1 MVHRSRLAAVA
12 VALPILVALSACSSH
27 DTGGALSPGASG
39 PGTTA
44 PPGPAVHFVDNPLAC
59 HLMPTA
65 DVTNLIHPPAPLQ
78 VTSTLQDAGIFGVH
92 AKCRM
97 ATADG
102 QHGVTLDLYRSADK
116 AGAANVFKTL
126 TSGADLVVTGL
137 GDQAMR
143 SFDDLF
149 ILNGSDVLE
158 VTYLE
163 PFDAGMQSDS
173 HQAAVGKVLI
183 PLGKLAL
190 QGQAGLPPFSPTTS
204 TSTTVRSR
212 TTTTKRR

>member
-1 MVHRSRLAAVA
+1 VAA
-12 VALPILVALSACSSH
+12 ALPILVALSACSSH
-27 DTGGALSPGASG
+27 DTGGALSPGATGSA

-44 PPGPAVHFVDNPLAC
+44 RPGTVVHFVDNPLAC
-59 HLMPTA
+59 HLLPMA
-65 DVTNLIHPPAPLQ
+65 DVTDLIHPPAPLQ
-78 VTSTLQDAGIFGVH
+78 VASTLQDAGIYGVH
-92 AKCRM
+92 AKCHM

-102 QHGVTLDLYRSADK
+102 QHGATLDLYRFTDK

-126 TSGADLVVTGL
+126 TVGADQVVTGL

-149 ILNGSDVLE
+149 ILSGSDVLK

-173 HQAAVGKVLI
+173 HQAAVGKILI

-190 QGQAGLPPFSPTTS
+190 QGQAALPPYSPTTS